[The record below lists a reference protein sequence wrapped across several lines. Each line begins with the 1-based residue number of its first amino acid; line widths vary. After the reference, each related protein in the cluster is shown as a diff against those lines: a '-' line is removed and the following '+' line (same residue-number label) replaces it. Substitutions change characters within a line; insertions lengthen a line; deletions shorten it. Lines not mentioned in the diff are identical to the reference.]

1 MINQGGYTLN
11 PHIELLLS
19 ETWSQIESL
28 YLKEKER
35 IDAFKSYHSLQA
47 GLRDY
52 LKVGYRKGT
61 ASYKQGSFFV
71 EIEEPFSWSDSA
83 YTWESEVSIDELS
96 ATLLQEEYAPALQ
109 QRLYTLFMSD
119 EYGSH
124 FFDYRFELWFEFEN
138 EQAEQLYIHNEQWI
152 NTSKLTTLQQALDH
166 FITDKVTSDLPVLPK
181 EKDLFFFA
189 KLMLNKDIIPTD
201 VERVS
206 SLFEQLD
213 LKLFNFRSLY
223 SDWQSTSTMALRFW
237 ANEIF
242 LPTYFDAE
250 SEYNTT
256 LHLKSAESL
265 PAVDEKELALFIYAA
280 LRIGKQ
286 DAEQRKTYLEYAV
299 QLHSEQAQ
307 RYLRQGSG
315 TIESER
321 KTDLFHGKA
330 NDILQMIQIKL
341 TAEDEPHY
349 REALTYICDLLRADF
364 PREYVLK
371 FSSKQKNFLPVKG
384 LAKSAL
390 HRFFANALQYK
401 ELHPL
406 IAEYGELA
414 LQEFAWYND
423 VEAGE
428 KSVMPGTYAI
438 LGLGLYSTDY
448 SPLLI
453 RYMKLVDTE
462 HQSAQD
468 HYPAALVE
476 AHGMD
481 ASFVPT
487 LMSVLLASSESA
499 KPIKG
504 WGDVLEKDEIILAW
518 DTQLQSLEDYQRD
531 QVLYLLCGNSAKQKA
546 FMQKAKRLRSS
557 THS

>member
-61 ASYKQGSFFV
+61 TSYKQGSFFV

-96 ATLLQEEYAPALQ
+96 TTLLKEEYAPALQ

-124 FFDYRFELWFEFEN
+124 FFDYCFELWFEFEN

-152 NTSKLTTLQQALDH
+152 NTSKLTTLQQALDR
-166 FITDKVTSDLPVLPK
+166 FITDKVISDLPVLPK

-242 LPTYFDAE
+242 LPIYFDAE

-265 PAVDEKELALFIYAA
+265 PAVDEKELELFIYAA

-341 TAEDEPHY
+341 TAEDAPHY
-349 REALTYICDLLRADF
+349 REALTYICDLLRTDF

-371 FSSKQKNFLPVKG
+371 FSSKQKNVLPVKG

-448 SPLLI
+448 FPLLI

-481 ASFVPT
+481 VSFVPT
-487 LMSVLLASSESA
+487 LMSVLLASSQSA

-504 WGDVLEKDEIILAW
+504 WGDVLEKDELILAW

-546 FMQKAKRLRSS
+546 FMQKAERLRSS
-557 THS
+557 TI

>member
-1 MINQGGYTLN
+1 MN
-11 PHIELLLS
+11 PHIERLLS

-28 YLKEKER
+28 YGKEKER
-35 IDAFKSYHSLQA
+35 IDAFKTYHSLQA

-52 LKVGYRKGT
+52 LKVGYRKGK
-61 ASYKQGSFFV
+61 ASYTQGSFFV

-96 ATLLQEEYAPALQ
+96 STLLTEEYAPALQ
-109 QRLYTLFMSD
+109 QRLHALFMSD
-119 EYGSH
+119 DYGPH

-138 EQAEQLYIHNEQWI
+138 EQAEPLYIHNERWI
-152 NTSKLTTLQQALDH
+152 NTSKLTALQQALDQ
-166 FITDKVTSDLPVLPK
+166 FITDKVISDLPVLPK

-189 KLMLNKDIIPTD
+189 RLMLNKDIIPTD
-201 VERVS
+201 VQKIS
-206 SLFEQLD
+206 SLFDHLD
-213 LKLFNFRSLY
+213 QKLFNFRSLY

-237 ANEIF
+237 ANETF

-250 SEYNTT
+250 SEYHTT
-256 LHLKSAESL
+256 LHLKSADIL
-265 PAVDEKELALFIYAA
+265 PAVDPKELDLFIYAA

-299 QLHSEQAQ
+299 QLHSEQAK
-307 RYLRQGSG
+307 RYLRHGSG
-315 TIESER
+315 MIESER
-321 KTDLFHGKA
+321 KTALLHGKA

-341 TAEDEPHY
+341 TAEDVPHY

-364 PREYVLK
+364 PHEYVLK
-371 FSSKQKNFLPVKG
+371 FNSKQKNFLPIKG

-401 ELHPL
+401 QLHPL

-428 KSVMPGTYAI
+428 KSVMPGTYAV

-448 SPLLI
+448 FPLLS
-453 RYMKLVDTE
+453 RYMKRVDTE

-468 HYPAALVE
+468 HYTSALVE
-476 AHGMD
+476 AHGMKV
-481 ASFVPT
+481 SLVPT
-487 LMSVLLASSESA
+487 LMSVLLATSESA

-504 WGDVLEKDEIILAW
+504 WGEVLEKEEFIRAW
-518 DTQLQSLEDYQRD
+518 DTQLQLVEDYQRD
-531 QVLYLLCGNSAKQKA
+531 HVLHLLCGSSAKQKA
-546 FMQKAKRLRSS
+546 FMQKAERLRS
-557 THS
+557 

>member
-1 MINQGGYTLN
+1 MN

-35 IDAFKSYHSLQA
+35 IDAFQTYSSLQA
-47 GLRDY
+47 GLRNY

-61 ASYKQGSFFV
+61 TSYKQGSFFV

-83 YTWESEVSIDELS
+83 YTWESEVSIDALS
-96 ATLLQEEYAPALQ
+96 STLLKEEYAPALH
-109 QRLYTLFMSD
+109 QRLYALFMSD
-119 EYGSH
+119 EYGHH
-124 FFDYRFELWFEFEN
+124 FFDYRFELWLEFEN
-138 EQAEQLYIHNEQWI
+138 EQAEPLYIHNEQWI
-152 NTSKLTTLQQALDH
+152 NTSKLTTLQQSLDH
-166 FITDKVTSDLPVLPK
+166 FITDKVKSNLPVLPN

-189 KLMLNKDIIPTD
+189 RLMLNKDIVPTD
-201 VERVS
+201 VQSIS
-206 SLFEQLD
+206 SLFEHLD
-213 LKLFNFRSLY
+213 LKLLNFRSLY
-223 SDWQSTSTMALRFW
+223 SEWQSTSTMALRFW

-242 LPTYFDAE
+242 LPQYFDAE

-256 LHLKSAESL
+256 LHLKSAELL
-265 PAVDEKELALFIYAA
+265 PAVDEKELELFIYAA

-307 RYLRQGSG
+307 RYLRHGSG

-321 KTDLFHGKA
+321 KTELFHGKA

-341 TAEDEPHY
+341 VAEDAPNY
-349 REALTYICDLLRADF
+349 REALIYICDLLRTDF
-364 PREYVLK
+364 PREYELK
-371 FSSKQKNFLPVKG
+371 FSSKQKNGLPIKG
-384 LAKSAL
+384 LAKSPL
-390 HRFFANALQYK
+390 HRFFANALQYT

-438 LGLGLYSTDY
+438 LGLGLYSTNY
-448 SPLLI
+448 FPLLV

-468 HYPAALVE
+468 HYATVLVE

-481 ASFVPT
+481 ISFVPI
-487 LMSVLLASSESA
+487 LMSVLLANSESA

-504 WGDVLEKDEIILAW
+504 WGDDLEKDELILAW

-531 QVLYLLCGNSAKQKA
+531 HVLHLLCGSSAKQKA
-546 FMQKAKRLRSS
+546 FIQKAERLRSS
-557 THS
+557 TI